1 MFHLP
6 SQTPNLPIEPKNT
19 MWVSTSRNHTRT
31 QEVSQV
37 LQKTMSLKILHGPAA
52 HQTHSRWANE
62 MQRIHGKYKQNDVKH
77 MVHFLLGNEVWLIK
91 INQIED
97 CEWTE
102 HIPETH
108 NPLKNTTQTRY
119 IEVDIMRQHWW
130 NPCVYQ
136 QKVMLHKRS
145 FAIFLRK
152 CTVNPATDYNIFS
165 GRTWTNL
172 WRDLKLL
179 NAIS

>member
-1 MFHLP
+1 
-6 SQTPNLPIEPKNT
+6 

-62 MQRIHGKYKQNDVKH
+62 MQRIHWKIQAEWCQAHGACFVREWSLADKNQSNRRLRMNWAHPRNSQSIEKYNANTLCGRRH
-77 MVHFLLGNEVWLIK
+77 NETKLMK
-91 INQIED
+91 SLR
-97 CEWTE
+97 
-102 HIPETH
+102 IP
-108 NPLKNTTQTRY
+108 
-119 IEVDIMRQHWW
+119 I
-130 NPCVYQ
+130 
-136 QKVMLHKRS
+136 KVMLHKRS

-179 NAIS
+179 ISIS

>member
-1 MFHLP
+1 
-6 SQTPNLPIEPKNT
+6 

-37 LQKTMSLKILHGPAA
+37 LQKTMSLQILHGPAA

-62 MQRIHGKYKQNDVKH
+62 MQRIH
-77 MVHFLLGNEVWLIK
+77 WK
-91 INQIED
+91 IQAEWCQAHGAFFVREWSLADKNQSNRRLRMNWAHPRNSQSIE
-97 CEWTE
+97 
-102 HIPETH
+102 
-108 NPLKNTTQTRY
+108 KKTTQTRY
-119 IEVDIMRQHWW
+119 MEDDIMRQNWW
-130 NPCVYQ
+130 NPCVCQ

-152 CTVNPATDYNIFS
+152 CTVNPATDYNIVS

-179 NAIS
+179 ISIS